1 MKIKVHSWGGLGSQ
15 LFALAVVS
23 EINRK
28 TPKKD
33 IDLIHHTAG
42 VTKRFFELE
51 SMINSKSTL
60 KIIDDYKVPD
70 NQLQNS
76 SVTFIRGFLIR
87 SIKLILNK
95 TRISINLDDTPNL
108 NRLKPWTLEV
118 RGHYSKRQI
127 ENFFLDECIKFFK
140 DFDTDPKELSETLT
154 VHYRL
159 GDLLTITEKTFIAPS
174 RVIRCIAEIKE
185 TYPIKKA
192 VIYSDST
199 EKAKIKLEKIND
211 MFSLVN
217 FIDVPTQRV
226 VQNSINSSYF
236 LGTNSKVSIWIVKLR
251 NHLGVPSQIID

>member
-15 LFALAVVS
+15 LFALAVAFD
-23 EINRK
+23 INRK

-33 IDLIHHTAG
+33 IELIHHTAG

-51 SMINSKSTL
+51 DMINSKSTL
-60 KIIDDYKVPD
+60 KIIDDYKAPD
-70 NQLQNS
+70 NRLQNS
-76 SVTFIRGFLIR
+76 SGTFIRGFIVR
-87 SIKLILNK
+87 GIKLILNK

-127 ENFFLDECIKFFK
+127 ENDFFEECIRFFIN
-140 DFDTDPKELSETLT
+140 FDIDPEDLSKTLT

-159 GDLLTITEKTFIAPS
+159 GDLLTITEKTFIAPY
-174 RVIRCIAEIKE
+174 RVIRCIEEIKKV
-185 TYPIKKA
+185 YPLEKA
-192 VIYSDST
+192 IIYSDST
-199 EKAKIKLEKIND
+199 EKAKIKLKKMND

-217 FIDVPTQRV
+217 FIDVPTQKV